1 MRRKR
6 WRSMMVKLM
15 MSMVSMMQLM
25 MAMELV
31 MIQLR
36 RRRMV
41 KTCNMRGG
49 GVGDTRVFPREY
61 QSGLAPPPQKML
73 QASRKWDVCQLAA
86 K

>member
-15 MSMVSMMQLM
+15 MSLVLMV
-25 MAMELV
+25 AMELV
-31 MIQLR
+31 MMTIQLR